1 MRESDEMDQSIGKS
15 NPYQR
20 GGGWGVGWGSGL
32 GTSGLGPSW
41 KEQGGDDDPKEYS
54 YSSILRSD
62 DKADWFVQ
70 GPSTLPA
77 RRA

>member
-20 GGGWGVGWGSGL
+20 GVGGSGL

>member
-1 MRESDEMDQSIGKS
+1 MRESDKMDQSIGKS
-15 NPYQR
+15 NPYQW
-20 GGGWGVGWGSGL
+20 GGGGSGL
-32 GTSGLGPSW
+32 GTSGLGSSW
-41 KEQGGDDDPKEYS
+41 KEQGGDDGPKEYS